1 MVIPLL
7 DDAPKEIKNIPNIME
22 TDPWLEW
29 GLERLETNAGGTPTR
44 FRRGESGELIVCIET
59 EVQSERKPWI
69 DNNYAYP
76 GVPTNARALIHDNDA
91 VVGGTVVIDGTVVI
105 GGAVAVESNA
115 VFSGGL
121 TIRRQIPATRFNIW
135 PVIEE
140 PRGLTRDSEQLT
152 WDKCRQVL
160 SAFTSH
166 AKEVLERK
174 NIEITGTRIRDW
186 HAIDDTNW
194 KQCILDLTIKAESHI
209 ALRIWD
215 ELSEELKKF
224 INTQPEVFRSFLKD
238 KLSLDI
244 KWV

>member
-22 TDPWLEW
+22 TDSWLEW
-29 GLERLETNAGGTPTR
+29 GLETLETNAGGTPTR

-121 TIRRQIPATRFNIW
+121 TIRGQMPATRFHIW
-135 PVIEE
+135 PAAMELE
-140 PRGLTRDSEQLT
+140 DRTRDLEQLS
-152 WDKCRQVL
+152 WDKAKQVL
-160 SAFTSH
+160 FAFARY
-166 AKEVLERK
+166 AKQILQRK
-174 NIEITGTRIRDW
+174 GIAITETRIRNW
-186 HAIDDTNW
+186 QAIDDTSW
-194 KQCILDLTIKAESHI
+194 KQCILDLTVKAKPHI
-209 ALRIWD
+209 ALKIWD
-215 ELSEELKKF
+215 ELSEELQKF
-224 INTQPEVFRSFLKD
+224 INTQPEVIRPLLED
-238 KLSLDI
+238 NLSLDV

>member
-7 DDAPKEIKNIPNIME
+7 DVAPKEIKNIPNIMK

-29 GLERLETNAGGTPTR
+29 GLERRETNAGGTPTR

-69 DNNYAYP
+69 DNSYAYP
-76 GVPTNARALIHDNDA
+76 GVLTNARALIHDNDA
-91 VVGGTVVIDGTVVI
+91 VVGGIVVIDGTVVI

-121 TIRRQIPATRFNIW
+121 TIRGQMPATRFHIW
-135 PVIEE
+135 PAAME
-140 PRGLTRDSEQLT
+140 PKDRTRDLEQLSS
-152 WDKCRQVL
+152 DRCRQVL
-160 SAFTSH
+160 FAFTSY
-166 AKEVLERK
+166 AKEILKRK
-174 NIEITGTRIRDW
+174 GIALTETRIRNWQSIEDSS
-186 HAIDDTNW
+186 W
-194 KQCILDLTIKAESHI
+194 KQCILDLTVKAESHV

-215 ELSEELKKF
+215 ELTEELQKF
-224 INTQPEVFRSFLKD
+224 INTQPEVIRPFIED
-238 KLSLDI
+238 KLSLDV